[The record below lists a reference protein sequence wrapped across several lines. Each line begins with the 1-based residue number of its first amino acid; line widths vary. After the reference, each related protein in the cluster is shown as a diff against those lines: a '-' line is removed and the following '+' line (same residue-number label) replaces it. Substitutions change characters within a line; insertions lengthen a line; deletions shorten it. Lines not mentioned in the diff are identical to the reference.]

1 MTERGRARSIDP
13 TGEFLADVPEYFFHL
28 LHQALRRRDAEFE
41 KALRPSGLTLM
52 MWRAV
57 LLISRTEP
65 CTMNMLAR
73 MSTIERT
80 TLTRTVDQLVTDG
93 LVDRFTPPEDRRQ
106 VKLELTRHGRA
117 AYEIGMELLIE
128 FNRTALRGVE
138 EERLREMTRGLYDI
152 VGNLIDDPAL
162 AEGVLSLTNPEN
174 PTPAKALDEL

>member
-1 MTERGRARSIDP
+1 MIEGGRPKSVDP

-41 KALRPSGLTLM
+41 KALKPSGLTLM

-65 CTMNMLAR
+65 CTMNTLAR

-80 TLTRTVDQLVTDG
+80 TLTRTIDQLVTDG
-93 LVDRFTPPEDRRQ
+93 LVDRFTPVEDRRQ

-117 AYEIGMELLIE
+117 AYEIGMGLLIE
-128 FNRTALRGVE
+128 FNRQALRGVDST
-138 EERLREMTRGLYDI
+138 RLREMTRGLYD
-152 VGNLIDDPAL
+152 VVANLIEDPVL
-162 AEGVLSLTNPEN
+162 AQSVLTLTNPERCE
-174 PTPAKALDEL
+174 PPEALDAP